1 MLDGA
6 GDDSD
11 ASEPEDEPEASEG
24 GMSDDELEPAP
35 ASAATRPPPKRSRSG
50 KRRPESRR
58 QSRVRAGSS
67 QLSPGQK
74 MQRMRLW
81 FEQNDGIPPRGDKSA
96 GFDMGM
102 FWNSCCLGKN
112 QDLFDAALSE
122 SSEMK
127 AARVER
133 RRRRQSRRSAAG

>member
-1 MLDGA
+1 MSGRPSRAAAQAASGRLSALLD
-6 GDDSD
+6 S
-11 ASEPEDEPEASEG
+11 EDEAAPVLAAS
-24 GMSDDELEPAP
+24 
-35 ASAATRPPPKRSRSG
+35 RPPPKRSRSG

-96 GFDMGM
+96 GFDMGA
-102 FWNSCCLGKN
+102 FWSDCCTRDRGAPL
-112 QDLFDAALSE
+112 
-122 SSEMK
+122 
-127 AARVER
+127 
-133 RRRRQSRRSAAG
+133 RSPVKLEG